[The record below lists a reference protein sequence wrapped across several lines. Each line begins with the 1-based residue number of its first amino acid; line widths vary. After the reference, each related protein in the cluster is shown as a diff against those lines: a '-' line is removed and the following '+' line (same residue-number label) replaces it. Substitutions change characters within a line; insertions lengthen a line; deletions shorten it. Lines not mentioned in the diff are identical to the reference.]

1 MGDATD
7 FDDVLVPTD
16 GSESARKGAREAIRF
31 AQRNGAT
38 LHVLYAMDM
47 GDADYVAVPSDIE
60 ETRARLEQK
69 GEQFVSE
76 IADLAD
82 EAGVQT
88 VTTVTANTP
97 IEAIQEYV
105 AEHDV
110 DLVVMGKR
118 GRSDPDKPLVGSITN
133 RVIGSL
139 DVPVFTA

>member
-1 MGDATD
+1 MDEPRD
-7 FDDVLVPTD
+7 FDDILVPTD
-16 GSESARKGAREAIRF
+16 GSNAA
-31 AQRNGAT
+31 RNGADQAITFARRNDAT

-60 ETRARLEQK
+60 QTRRRLEKK
-69 GEQFVSE
+69 GQQFVSE
-76 IADLAD
+76 IEARADD
-82 EAGVQT
+82 AGVSC

-97 IEAIQEYV
+97 VEAITEYV
-105 AEHDV
+105 DDHDI

-118 GRSDPDKPLVGSITN
+118 GRSDPDKPLLGSITN